1 MKTENLWVNDM
12 ATITCTVCKKQ
23 YTPSFALASRQK
35 YPKCDGC
42 FSSKKMAS
50 SVLQVSKKT
59 NAELSAFEIR
69 MGKLERKMAM
79 LDTIIESAMNSAR
92 IEYEQLHESAL
103 SSLIEDNK
111 RLQNQIILL
120 NNKIIKY
127 LPKNEWN
134 DLEGIE

>member
-1 MKTENLWVNDM
+1 MNDM
-12 ATITCTVCKKQ
+12 AAITCTVCKKQ
-23 YTPSFALASRQK
+23 FTPSFALASRQK
-35 YPKCDGC
+35 YPKCDAC
-42 FSSKKMAS
+42 FAQKKMAS
-50 SVLQVSKKT
+50 SVLHLTKHT
-59 NAELSAFEIR
+59 NAEMSAFEIR
-69 MGKLERKMAM
+69 IGKLERKMAM

-103 SSLIEDNK
+103 SSLIKDNE

-120 NNKIIKY
+120 NNKIVKY